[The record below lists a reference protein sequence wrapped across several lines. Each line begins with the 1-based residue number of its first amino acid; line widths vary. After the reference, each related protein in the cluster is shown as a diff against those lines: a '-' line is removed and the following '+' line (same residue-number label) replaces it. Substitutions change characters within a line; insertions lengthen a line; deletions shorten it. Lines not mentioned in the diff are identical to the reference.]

1 MNNKILILAAMILG
15 HILADYNLQGWL
27 ASAKQRKYWKE
38 NAPKKMYQYDY
49 IMALFMHSFAG
60 HV

>member
-38 NAPKKMYQYDY
+38 NAP
-49 IMALFMHSFAG
+49 
-60 HV
+60 